1 MAIKKLPAHKLTEEF
16 LREFAREARLM
27 RSLRHPNV
35 LQFLGACLD
44 PPDICIVTEYM
55 PRGSLY
61 QLIHDKT
68 VTLTWER
75 IRLIALDAAKVLT
88 QRAF

>member
-1 MAIKKLPAHKLTEEF
+1 VAIKKLPAHKLTEEF